1 MNFLSAVYV
10 RCNSLLEA
18 LDSFS
23 QHQQF
28 SSSDL
33 LMVKDR
39 NDKKLYLGKVEANA
53 KK

>member
-10 RCNSLLEA
+10 RCNSLLEV

-33 LMVKDR
+33 LMVRDR
-39 NDKKLYLGKVEANA
+39 NDKKLYLEKV
-53 KK
+53 